1 MPQDASVELRIWQL
15 AEPIADELGLD
26 ILKVSVGSGHSQL
39 VRVIVDRAGGVD
51 ADTLERMSRGLS
63 LQMDAEDPIQGRYRL
78 EITSPGLDWPLTTR
92 ADFERHR
99 DEWLAVHMRDGRT
112 FQGWNRGAT
121 DDGFELEDAQGR
133 RLDIRSDDVLKV
145 HRAINWK
152 AIVKRKK

>member
-1 MPQDASVELRIWQL
+1 MESRIRQL

-26 ILKVSVGSGHSQL
+26 VLKVSVGCGHSQL

-99 DEWLAVHMRDGRT
+99 GEWLAVHMCDGRT
-112 FQGWNRGAT
+112 IEGWNRGAT
-121 DDGFELEDAQGR
+121 DGGFELEDAQGR

-145 HRAINWK
+145 HRAINWN
-152 AIVKRKK
+152 AVAKRKK